1 VPSVSGAEK
10 AVRLAS
16 AEMKISNML
25 SPSTDIDALAKKAF
39 VHLDGVSDEW
49 LNSLKV
55 EQVAGGKVPQRWYVR
70 EYAMNNFEDFCM
82 PCVVP
87 DRHEHVY

>member
-1 VPSVSGAEK
+1 
-10 AVRLAS
+10 
-16 AEMKISNML
+16 
-25 SPSTDIDALAKKAF
+25 LAKKAF

-55 EQVAGGKVPQRWYVR
+55 EQVAAGKVPQRWYVR
-70 EYAMNNFEDFCM
+70 EYAMNNFEDFCI

-87 DRHEHVY
+87 DRHEHVH